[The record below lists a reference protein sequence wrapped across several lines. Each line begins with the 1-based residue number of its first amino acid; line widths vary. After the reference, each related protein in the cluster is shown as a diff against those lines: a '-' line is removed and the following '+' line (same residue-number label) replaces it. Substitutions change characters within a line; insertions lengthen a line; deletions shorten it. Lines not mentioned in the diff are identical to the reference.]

1 MIGGVILAAGYSSR
15 MGDFKPLLPV
25 AGVPALRRSIECLSA
40 AGAAVAV
47 VTGHR
52 HEALAPLIKACGAEE
67 LYNPDY
73 DAGMF
78 TSVLAGVGHF
88 ASLGAEGVLLLPCDC
103 AAVPK
108 EAVRQLIACAGNKG
122 EYALPTYGEH
132 NGHPLWIPARYFDEI
147 LHYDGPGGLKGAR
160 SLHADT
166 LLRLP
171 MPWEGTVLDMDT
183 PEDYAA
189 LCAYAADDGL
199 AERVKN
205 RRFFLVRHGV
215 TELHSGKV
223 VMGKYDAHLSDIGKA
238 QMRSAGEALAGY
250 PIEAKALYHSPL
262 RRARD
267 STALVNRSLGL
278 PAVEVAD
285 FSEISLGAWDGRLI
299 ADVQR
304 EFPEEYARRGEY
316 LMSYRYDEDSESFY
330 MVQYRVRKAL
340 NEILK
345 ADDSRDIFIV
355 THAGVIKCLYGLLHG
370 RDIDW
375 AFPVCRPEKGEI
387 TVVETGAGMNR

>member
-25 AGVPALRRSIECLSA
+25 GGVPALRRSIECLTE

-47 VTGHR
+47 ITGHR
-52 HEALAPLIKACGAEE
+52 HEELSQLIVSCGAEE

-78 TSVLAGVGHF
+78 TSVLAGVRHF
-88 ASLGAEGVLLLPCDC
+88 ADLGAEGILLLPCDC
-103 AAVPK
+103 ASVPK
-108 EAVRQLIACAGNKG
+108 EAVRQLIACAGDRG
-122 EYALPTYGEH
+122 EYALPTCQDK

-160 SLHADT
+160 SLHGDT
-166 LLRLP
+166 LLRLS

-183 PEDYAA
+183 PEDYRA
-189 LCAYAADDGL
+189 LCEYASDDGL
-199 AERVKN
+199 AERIQN
-205 RRFFLVRHGV
+205 RRFFLVRHGA

-223 VMGKYDAHLSDIGKA
+223 VMGKYDAHLSDIGRA
-238 QMRSAGEALAGY
+238 QMLSAGETLKAYRLQ
-250 PIEAKALYHSPL
+250 AKALYHSPL

-267 STALVNRSLGL
+267 SAELADRSLDL
-278 PAVEVAD
+278 PLAEVPD

-304 EFPEEYARRGEY
+304 EYPREYARRGEY
-316 LMSYRYDEDSESFY
+316 LMSYRFDEESESFY
-330 MVQYRVRKAL
+330 MVQYRVRRAL
-340 NEILK
+340 NELLK
-345 ADDSRDIFIV
+345 ADDSPDIVIV

-375 AFPVCRPEKGEI
+375 AFPVCRPEKGEV
-387 TVVETGAGMNR
+387 TVVEARY

>member
-1 MIGGVILAAGYSSR
+1 MIGGIVLAAGYSSR
-15 MGDFKPLLPV
+15 MGEFKPLLPV
-25 AGVPALRRSIECLSA
+25 CGVPALQRSIECLQE
-40 AGAAVAV
+40 AGAETAV

-52 HEALAPLIKACGAEE
+52 HEDLSQRIAACGAKE

-78 TSVLAGVGHF
+78 TSVLTGVRYF
-88 ASLGAEGVLLLPCDC
+88 AEKGAAGVLLLPCDC

-108 EAVRQLIACAGNKG
+108 EAVRQLIACAGDQG
-122 EYALPTYGEH
+122 EYALPTYQDQ
-132 NGHPLWIPARYFDEI
+132 NGHPLWIPAGYFAEI
-147 LHYDGPGGLKGAR
+147 LHYEGSGGLKGAR

-183 PEDYAA
+183 PEDYRA
-189 LCAYAADDGL
+189 LCAYASDDGL
-199 AERVKN
+199 AERMKN
-205 RRFFLVRHGV
+205 RRFFLVRHGA

-223 VMGKYDAHLSDIGKA
+223 VMGKYDAHLSDIGRA
-238 QMRSAGEALAGY
+238 QMLSAGEALKAY
-250 PIEAKALYHSPL
+250 RLEAKALYHSPL

-267 STALVNRSLGL
+267 SAELVNRSLCL
-278 PAVEVAD
+278 PLTEVPD
-285 FSEISLGAWDGRLI
+285 LSEISLGAWDGRLI

-304 EFPEEYARRGEY
+304 EYPREYARRGEY
-316 LMSYRYDEDSESFY
+316 LMSYRFDEESESFY
-330 MVQYRVRKAL
+330 MVQHRVRNAL
-340 NEILK
+340 HEILK
-345 ADDSRDIFIV
+345 ADDSRDIVIV

-370 RDIDW
+370 KDIDW

-387 TVVETGAGMNR
+387 TRIETKNGSDS

>member
-25 AGVPALRRSIECLSA
+25 GGVPALQRSIECLKA
-40 AGAAVAV
+40 AGAETAV

-52 HEALAPLIKACGAEE
+52 HTELSPLIGACGAAE
-67 LYNPDY
+67 LVNPDY

-78 TSVLAGVGHF
+78 TSVLAGVRHF
-88 ASLGAEGVLLLPCDC
+88 AALGAEGVLLLPCDC

-108 EAVRQLIACAGNKG
+108 EAVRQLIACAGDRG
-122 EYALPTYGEH
+122 EYALPTYQGK

-166 LLRLP
+166 LTRLP

-183 PEDYAA
+183 PEDYQA
-189 LCAYAADDGL
+189 LCGYAADDGL
-199 AERVKN
+199 AERMKN
-205 RRFFLVRHGV
+205 RRFFLVRHGA
-215 TELHSGKV
+215 TEPHSGKV
-223 VMGKYDAHLSDIGKA
+223 VMGKYDAHLSDAGRA
-238 QMRSAGEALAGY
+238 QMLSAGETLKAY
-250 PIEAKALYHSPL
+250 KPEAKALYCSPL

-267 STALVNRSLGL
+267 SAALVNRALGL
-278 PAVEVAD
+278 PMTEVPD

-299 ADVQR
+299 ADVMR
-304 EFPEEYARRGEY
+304 EYPREYARRGEY
-316 LMSYRYDEDSESFY
+316 LMSYRFDEESESFY
-330 MVQYRVRKAL
+330 MVQHRVRAAL
-340 NEILK
+340 NGILR
-345 ADDSRDIFIV
+345 ADSSRDILIV
-355 THAGVIKCLYGLLHG
+355 SHAGVIKCLYGLLHG

-375 AFPVCRPEKGEI
+375 AFYECRPEKGEV
-387 TVVETGAGMNR
+387 TVVET